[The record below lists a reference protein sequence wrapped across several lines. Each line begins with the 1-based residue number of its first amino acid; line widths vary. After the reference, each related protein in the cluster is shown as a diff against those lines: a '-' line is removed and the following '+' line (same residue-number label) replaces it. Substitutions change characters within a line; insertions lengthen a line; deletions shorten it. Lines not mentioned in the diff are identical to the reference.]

1 MTTVSKISVIIPCFT
16 MANSCR
22 RQYSVLRVA
31 KRDDLELIVVDD
43 GSTDRRTR
51 EEVDAV
57 CAQGIRT
64 IRQENRGVAAAR
76 NAAILVSQGEYIFPL
91 DADDHLRPG
100 WIDQG
105 IRVLDSHPQVGV
117 VYGDEEFFGTKTGR
131 SRTGPFESDRLLYFN
146 YIPVSALYRRSVWE
160 QNGGYDG
167 TMPVQ
172 GFEDWDFWLGAF
184 EHGWRFAYLPEI
196 FIDYRRANES
206 MLTHALGFNG
216 QTEEFIAKKHGP
228 LYRRAWL
235 PYLQERRSVR
245 LAFRHLARLLVARSK
260 MEFSRRLSSRS

>member
-1 MTTVSKISVIIPCFT
+1 MTTVCKISVIIPCFNHGEFLSET
-16 MANSCR
+16 VT
-22 RQYSVLRVA
+22 SVTGA

-43 GSTDRRTR
+43 GSTDQRTR
-51 EEVDAV
+51 EEVDAL
-57 CAQGIRT
+57 CGQGIRT
-64 IRQENRGVAAAR
+64 IRQENKGVAAAR
-76 NAAILVSQGEYIFPL
+76 NAAILASQGQYIFPL

-105 IRVLDSHPQVGV
+105 IRILDSDPQVGV
-117 VYGDEEFFGTKTGR
+117 VYGDEEFFGTQTGR
-131 SRTGPFESDRLLYFN
+131 WHTGPFDLDRLLQFN

-206 MLTHALGFNG
+206 MLTHALGFNA

-228 LYRRAWL
+228 LYRRVWL

-260 MEFSRRLSSRS
+260 REFSRRLSSRS